1 MTIEQKPKL
10 LRLDLQTFAEPN
22 PAEPTPTPEP
32 EPAPTPAEPQYTQ
45 ADIDRIVGERLA
57 REKAKTDKVIAEA
70 QAEAERKKLEEASE
84 FKALYEAEKLA
95 REQVEEASRKSA
107 LEAKKQA
114 LLIGAGYTAEKLTYA
129 MKHITVDDADELEA
143 KIEELILFA
152 PPTPAYVDPAA
163 GGGRRQNPPKQD
175 DGYEAAR
182 ERARKL
188 LKRK

>member
-1 MTIEQKPKL
+1 MTLEQPKF

-22 PAEPTPTPEP
+22 PEPAPTPEP
-32 EPAPTPAEPQYTQ
+32 EPSPTPAEPQYTQ

-95 REQVEEASRKSA
+95 REQVEEKSRKDA
-107 LEAKKQA
+107 LETKKQT
-114 LLIGAGYTAEKLTYA
+114 LLIGAGYDVEKLPDLLGF
-129 MKHITVDDADELEA
+129 ITGDDEDAIVASVERF
-143 KIEELILFA
+143 KTVA
-152 PPTPAYVDPAA
+152 PPVPAYVDPAA
-163 GGGRRQNPPKQD
+163 AGGGGRRQPAQD